1 MFCPVG
7 GDIFRRTRISSQM
20 ARIDGRSW
28 HPATSAAESGRMPEL
43 TSRARDTDFSLID
56 LPRTEPIDDPQ
67 AYLQAAVQWH
77 FSPETGSPYW
87 LERGKALDFNPLTD
101 VKTFEDL
108 ALFPNIVD
116 ELRDVDVRGL
126 VPVGYGPNPPIP
138 AIYESGGTP
147 GAPKR
152 PIAMP
157 DWEEQF
163 TAWYAADLL
172 EQPGLRDS
180 GLLMVGPSGPHM
192 FGQMQ
197 RRVGARLNS
206 VLFTIDLD
214 PRWVKKLVARGAV
227 DEAAAYV
234 DHIIE
239 QAGDIL
245 RTQDVTVLTTTPP
258 LLQAIARDDDL
269 VGVINEKVLCI
280 QGGGAHFDEDTRG
293 ILREIFP
300 NAKVRNIYGS
310 TMILGGAQIREGLS
324 EDDPVIHDA
333 QSPYITFS
341 VIDPETGRPVPYGER
356 GQVVMN
362 HVSKSMFLPNNLERD
377 TAIRVPGRD
386 GQVGDSVS
394 EVRPVETFGG
404 EAVIE
409 GVY

>member
-1 MFCPVG
+1 VP
-7 GDIFRRTRISSQM
+7 T
-20 ARIDGRSW
+20 
-28 HPATSAAESGRMPEL
+28 AAESGGMPEL
-43 TSRARDTDFSLID
+43 RSRARDTDFSLID
-56 LPRTEPIDDPQ
+56 LPRTEPIDDPP
-67 AYLQAAVQWH
+67 AYLREAVRWH
-77 FSPETGSPYW
+77 FSPETGCPYW
-87 LERGKALDFNPLTD
+87 LKRAEMLDFNPLTD
-101 VKTFEDL
+101 VTTFEDL

-116 ELRDVDVRGL
+116 ELRDVDVREL
-126 VPVGYGPNPPIP
+126 VPAGYGPNPPIP
-138 AIYESGGTP
+138 AVYESGGTT

-152 PIAMP
+152 AVFMP

-163 TAWYAADLL
+163 TAWYAAELL
-172 EQPGLRDS
+172 EQPGLRDG

-192 FGQMQ
+192 FGQIQ
-197 RRVGARLNS
+197 RRVAALLNS

-234 DHIIE
+234 DHILE
-239 QAGDIL
+239 QAGHIL
-245 RTQDVTVLTTTPP
+245 RTQDITILTTTPP

-269 VGVINEKVLCI
+269 VDVINDKVLRI

-310 TMILGGAQIREGLS
+310 TMILGAARTREGLS
-324 EDDPVIHDA
+324 EHDPVIHDA

-341 VIDPETGRPVPYGER
+341 VIDPETGRPVPYGQR

-362 HVSKSMFLPNNLERD
+362 HISKTMFLPNNLERD
-377 TAIRVPGRD
+377 TAIRVPGPD

-394 EVRPVETFGG
+394 EVKPVETFGG
-404 EAVIE
+404 QAVIE